1 VPFILTSTSVAN
13 GIYGALGIGPASDG
27 QCEHVRRQFSPP
39 PAHDEMTDYV
49 PCTTPLNMTITIDGQ
64 PEIPLHPLDLTTES
78 QTNPSSS
85 TCVGF
90 IQTAGGAMDTSSQ
103 VSDMILGVPF
113 LRNVYTVMAYDAPDA
128 SGIFP
133 NKSDANTNDMN
144 PRVGLLSLTNPT
156 QAMREFNNVRVLNIP
171 LSSGNSSSPTSG
183 QSRSSGGRSVGI
195 HVLLALIGVIGAC
208 FALFGLRWF
217 LVRRQLRRNPHLDT
231 GPKHGVGLTTYP
243 LEVQTSYLSM
253 DSAPARIS
261 LSKSIAGNSARTV
274 IGQDDDAL
282 GDFGFHRPKNK
293 DTDNDRRAVS
303 YLNLDPGDPDGWR
316 DTLVGST
323 IDFPESTDPKSALEA
338 AILASDG
345 PISSTRDAALA
356 ASVAAGLPIHRHTAS
371 DIGTGPDEESVAEP
385 LLGVAGMQ
393 HGRDDSVG
401 SIGALSMGSVP
412 RANDD
417 EDDDL
422 AEFGAGRESM
432 AGIGTAARS
441 PRVRAQ
447 HTSGM
452 ESFGSLRSM
461 SLPSAIDLGPRPTAL
476 FMSIAPGERMSA
488 YSTTVAPDK
497 ANMMPRPPTPP
508 PKP

>member
-1 VPFILTSTSVAN
+1 
-13 GIYGALGIGPASDG
+13 
-27 QCEHVRRQFSPP
+27 
-39 PAHDEMTDYV
+39 
-49 PCTTPLNMTITIDGQ
+49 
-64 PEIPLHPLDLTTES
+64 
-78 QTNPSSS
+78 
-85 TCVGF
+85 
-90 IQTAGGAMDTSSQ
+90 MDTSSQ
-103 VSDMILGVPF
+103 VSDIILGVPF
-113 LRNVYTVMAYDAPDA
+113 LRNVYTVMAYDAPNA
-128 SGIFP
+128 NGIFP
-133 NKSDANTNDMN
+133 NNSDANTTDMN

-156 QAMREFNNVRVLNIP
+156 QALQEFNNVRVLNIP
-171 LSSGNSSSPTSG
+171 LSSGNPSSPASG
-183 QSRSSGGRSVGI
+183 QSRSSDGRMSVGI
-195 HVLLALIGVIGAC
+195 HVLLALVGVIGAC

-217 LVRRQLRRNPHLDT
+217 LVRRRLRRNPHLDT
-231 GPKHGVGLTTYP
+231 TGPKHGGGFTTYP

-274 IGQDDDAL
+274 VGQDDDAA
-282 GDFGFHRPKNK
+282 GDFGFRRPKVK
-293 DTDNDRRAVS
+293 DTDNGQRAVS

-338 AILASDG
+338 AMLASDE

-371 DIGTGPDEESVAEP
+371 DIGTGPDEDSVAEP
-385 LLGVAGMQ
+385 LLGVGGMQ

-401 SIGALSMGSVP
+401 SIGALSMGNVP
-412 RANDD
+412 RAHDE

-422 AEFGAGRESM
+422 AEFGVGRESM
-432 AGIGTAARS
+432 AGIGTASRS

-461 SLPSAIDLGPRPTAL
+461 SLPSVDPGPRPTAY

-488 YSTTVAPDK
+488 YSTSVAPGK
-497 ANMMPRPPTPP
+497 ANTMPRPPTPP

>member
-1 VPFILTSTSVAN
+1 
-13 GIYGALGIGPASDG
+13 
-27 QCEHVRRQFSPP
+27 
-39 PAHDEMTDYV
+39 
-49 PCTTPLNMTITIDGQ
+49 
-64 PEIPLHPLDLTTES
+64 
-78 QTNPSSS
+78 
-85 TCVGF
+85 
-90 IQTAGGAMDTSSQ
+90 MDTSSQ
-103 VSDMILGVPF
+103 VSDIILGVPF

-133 NKSDANTNDMN
+133 NNSDADTNDMN
-144 PRVGLLSLTNPT
+144 PRVGLLSLTNAA
-156 QAMREFNNVRVLNIP
+156 QAMQEFNNVRVLDIP

-183 QSRSSGGRSVGI
+183 QSRSSGGRMSVGI
-195 HVLLALIGVIGAC
+195 HVLLALVGVIGAC

-231 GPKHGVGLTTYP
+231 TGPKHGGGLTTYP
-243 LEVQTSYLSM
+243 LEVQTSFLSM
-253 DSAPARIS
+253 DDSAPARIS
-261 LSKSIAGNSARTV
+261 LSKSIAGNSARTIV
-274 IGQDDDAL
+274 GQDDDAL
-282 GDFGFHRPKNK
+282 GDFGFRRPKGK

-316 DTLVGST
+316 DTLIGST

-338 AILASDG
+338 AMLASDE

-356 ASVAAGLPIHRHTAS
+356 ASVAAGLPVHRHTAS
-371 DIGTGPDEESVAEP
+371 DIGTGPDEDSVAEP
-385 LLGVAGMQ
+385 LLGVGGMQ
-393 HGRDDSVG
+393 HARDDSVG

-441 PRVRAQ
+441 PRVRAR

-452 ESFGSLRSM
+452 ESFGSLKSM
-461 SLPSAIDLGPRPTAL
+461 SLPSAVDPGPRPTAY

-488 YSTTVAPDK
+488 YSTTVAPGK
-497 ANMMPRPPTPP
+497 ANTMPRPPTPP